1 MVYGRYNE
9 LDNCGIHGFYK
20 PTFTSLGSPIQV
32 LTHSPCPNL
41 ARRYSHG
48 FAVAE
53 VEDFTRVPGFKAWR
67 PRRIGDSPRTIRILT
82 NLKKNW
88 FCQERMVFW
97 RSVNTAVWFN
107 LIFQDQSAGFFTKQ
121 TNKQM
126 MDFTSSD
133 DMEFNLL
140 WLIWNTMTDH
150 WIFRLRHAM
159 CEVKIGSEPT
169 KVRDSNHSNR

>member
-1 MVYGRYNE
+1 
-9 LDNCGIHGFYK
+9 
-20 PTFTSLGSPIQV
+20 
-32 LTHSPCPNL
+32 
-41 ARRYSHG
+41 
-48 FAVAE
+48 
-53 VEDFTRVPGFKAWR
+53 
-67 PRRIGDSPRTIRILT
+67 LT
-82 NLKKNW
+82 NLKKTDFARKEWCFDDQLTLQFDSTW
-88 FCQERMVFW
+88 FSRINQR
-97 RSVNTAVWFN
+97 
-107 LIFQDQSAGFFTKQ
+107 DFFTKQ

-140 WLIWNTMTDH
+140 WLIWNMMTDH